1 MSGASGRQVTLGAAG
16 GGGPAVGGAV
26 VRLRAG
32 PRSMEEATAD
42 VTADGGPGPRG
53 VIGSDSRA
61 GVRRIRVVARV
72 QVGVGRV
79 RVVARVQVGVGRV
92 RVVARV
98 QVGVGRVRIAS
109 RVRLAVGRVRVARR
123 VRLAVGRLRVARRVR
138 LAVGRA
144 WVRLAVGVTGPA
156 RVPRCAVARR
166 QVRVPL
172 ALGGGTADQ
181 RWIRGVVE
189 VPVAPREDRGSREPG
204 RAGVEPAGRQVGR
217 VLAPAEWTG
226 GPAVAGEPACGRVR
240 RRRAATAAPG
250 TQPEAGATTS
260 AEATVALRTVLSERR
275 DPLAAFRDRAR
286 RARDGRRA
294 GPARTGPRLRH
305 AGGGRH
311 CRVRVTPGR
320 DDGVG
325 WRVAQRGEHSW
336 TRSARASPTGTRLRP
351 PRRAIR
357 RS

>member
-32 PRSMEEATAD
+32 PRSMEDATAA
-42 VTADGGPGPRG
+42 VTADGGPGPRE
-53 VIGSDSRA
+53 VIGSVPVA
-61 GVRRIRVVARV
+61 GVRRVRAVARV
-72 QVGVGRV
+72 AVAVHRVRLGVGRL
-79 RVVARVQVGVGRV
+79 RVP
-92 RVVARV
+92 
-98 QVGVGRVRIAS
+98 
-109 RVRLAVGRVRVARR
+109 RR
-123 VRLAVGRLRVARRVR
+123 VRLAARRRRVR
-138 LAVGRA
+138 SAVE
-144 WVRLAVGVTGPA
+144 VTGPA
-156 RVPRCAVARR
+156 VVLRPAVADR

-172 ALGGGTADQ
+172 ALGGGTADL

-189 VPVAPREDRGSREPG
+189 LLVAPREDRGSREPG
-204 RAGVEPAGRQVGR
+204 RARVRLAGRQVGR
-217 VLAPAEWTG
+217 VVAPAEWSGGPAEWTGDPAEWTG
-226 GPAVAGEPACGRVR
+226 GPAVGTGGPACGRVR

-260 AEATVALRTVLSERR
+260 AEATVELRTVLSKPG
-275 DPLAAFRDRAR
+275 DPLAASRDRAR

-294 GPARTGPRLRH
+294 GPARSGARLRH

-311 CRVRVTPGR
+311 SRPRVTPGR

-336 TRSARASPTGTRLRP
+336 TRSARASPTGKRLRP